1 MHVNLP
7 VVAPVR
13 RPIARRLERAG
24 ARKTLLP
31 DRERLL
37 FEIRD
42 LVRARRRGGDKG
54 DRAE

>member
-13 RPIARRLERAG
+13 RPIARRLERVG
-24 ARKTLLP
+24 ARKALLP
-31 DRERLL
+31 CRERLL